1 MKLYDLE
8 ASGNCYKVRLFAALA
23 NIELEKVPV
32 DFLSGAHKQPP
43 LSDMNPLGQLPVLE
57 DGAQVFRDSQAI
69 LVYLAGAYGGLAW
82 WPAHPQ
88 GQAEIVQW
96 LSFAAN
102 EVQHSL
108 CAARLVQ
115 KFGYDL
121 DQSAALAKAPAV
133 LALLDAHLQ
142 RHDWLA
148 LGRPTIADCAVYPY
162 VVLAPE
168 GGVELEPYSHVAR
181 WMKRMEELPGF
192 LPKPCARED
201 CLAGRPGPSPVR

>member
-23 NIELEKVPV
+23 NIELEKIPV

-148 LGRPTIADCAVYPY
+148 LGRPTIADCAAYPY

-192 LPKPCARED
+192 LPKP
-201 CLAGRPGPSPVR
+201 

>member
-23 NIELEKVPV
+23 NIELEEVPV

-192 LPKPCARED
+192 LPKP
-201 CLAGRPGPSPVR
+201 

>member
-23 NIELEKVPV
+23 NIELEKIPV

-43 LSDMNPLGQLPVLE
+43 LSDMNPLGQLPILE

-192 LPKPCARED
+192 LPKP
-201 CLAGRPGPSPVR
+201 

>member
-96 LSFAAN
+96 LSFAAKRGSAQPLRGAAGT
-102 EVQHSL
+102 EV
-108 CAARLVQ
+108 RL
-115 KFGYDL
+115 
-121 DQSAALAKAPAV
+121 
-133 LALLDAHLQ
+133 
-142 RHDWLA
+142 
-148 LGRPTIADCAVYPY
+148 
-162 VVLAPE
+162 
-168 GGVELEPYSHVAR
+168 
-181 WMKRMEELPGF
+181 
-192 LPKPCARED
+192 
-201 CLAGRPGPSPVR
+201 

>member
-43 LSDMNPLGQLPVLE
+43 LSNMNPLGQLPVLE

-82 WPAHPQ
+82 WPTHPQ

-121 DQSAALAKAPAV
+121 DQPAALAKAPAV

-192 LPKPCARED
+192 LPKP
-201 CLAGRPGPSPVR
+201 

>member
-23 NIELEKVPV
+23 NIELEKIPV

-121 DQSAALAKAPAV
+121 DQAAALAKAPAV

-192 LPKPCARED
+192 LPKP
-201 CLAGRPGPSPVR
+201 

>member
-115 KFGYDL
+115 KFGYGP
-121 DQSAALAKAPAV
+121 SGGAGEGARGSRAARCALATPRLAGAGATDDCRLRGLPLRRAVAGGRRGAGAIQPCRALDEADGRAAWFSAQALSQGRLSGRAP
-133 LALLDAHLQ
+133 
-142 RHDWLA
+142 
-148 LGRPTIADCAVYPY
+148 
-162 VVLAPE
+162 LAP
-168 GGVELEPYSHVAR
+168 
-181 WMKRMEELPGF
+181 LP
-192 LPKPCARED
+192 
-201 CLAGRPGPSPVR
+201 

>member
-23 NIELEKVPV
+23 NIELEKIPV

-148 LGRPTIADCAVYPY
+148 LGLPTIADCAVYPY

-192 LPKPCARED
+192 LPKP
-201 CLAGRPGPSPVR
+201 